1 MRVLKGILKWI
12 SSIFF
17 HLSLFG
23 LIGVICFYS
32 VLGSSDKL
40 KNTVYASG
48 AYDKFVDS
56 IIEANSD
63 QFKNQSN
70 SLPLDDP
77 AIQNIVKSVF
87 TPKILKDK
95 TESVIDGFYEWFDGD
110 VDELKFE
117 VDLSSQKNDLI
128 DKLSTYA
135 ALRLDGLETCTQQE
149 LQTNNLFELDCQPPG
164 FYREIVKNQVT
175 SDLENSDFLRNPV
188 FTEDDLP
195 RTEDEKSIVDKL
207 SFVPLVYKILNNG
220 IWIFGSI
227 FVLASFLF
235 IIIRRPLRKGA
246 KAIGKDLLGNG
257 SMLIIFTVF
266 YSYVLPK
273 ISGSFNLQLTNTGS
287 ESLDEV
293 SNYFVHKLD
302 ILIINIA
309 IQIAAVGLLILI
321 IERMS
326 RTSNIYAEL
335 AKKTGMTSSIAKES
349 KQKQDVSV
357 ARPPLQTSE
366 ASKKPKSAKKIST
379 KRKITL

>member
-1 MRVLKGILKWI
+1 M
-12 SSIFF
+12 
-17 HLSLFG
+17 
-23 LIGVICFYS
+23 
-32 VLGSSDKL
+32 
-40 KNTVYASG
+40 
-48 AYDKFVDS
+48 
-56 IIEANSD
+56 
-63 QFKNQSN
+63 
-70 SLPLDDP
+70 
-77 AIQNIVKSVF
+77 
-87 TPKILKDK
+87 
-95 TESVIDGFYEWFDGD
+95 
-110 VDELKFE
+110 
-117 VDLSSQKNDLI
+117 I

-235 IIIRRPLRKGA
+235 ILIRRPLRKGF

-326 RTSNIYAEL
+326 RTSNIYSEL
-335 AKKTGMTSSIAKES
+335 AKKLE
-349 KQKQDVSV
+349 
-357 ARPPLQTSE
+357 
-366 ASKKPKSAKKIST
+366 
-379 KRKITL
+379 